1 MSPPDLQREDCKF
14 ERRCIGTVWTIF
26 SGLYP
31 SERGHTAQMTQ
42 TKTDRIYRS
51 LHDRIKSGELAEETK
66 LMSLR
71 RAAEQYGASK
81 NIMVAVYD
89 QLVANGLVYAR
100 QGAGF
105 FVAHGVATTAEPANL
120 REARDSVS
128 LLHAQLD
135 RPYKVLV
142 GDGRPPESWLLN
154 AAPSVT
160 LASGEGGYGAPHGLL
175 ALREYIAAAHGAA
188 GIHVQP
194 DQVVTTFGAN
204 HALDLV
210 IRRFC
215 RAGETVLVDDPGY
228 YPLFAKL
235 KLAGVNV
242 IGIPRGPHGPDCDA
256 LQAAADHY
264 QARLFF
270 TQSLAQNP
278 TGCSI
283 DLPTAHT
290 VLQIA
295 ERHNILVV
303 DDDPFIDLPGVSG
316 TRLASLDRF
325 QRVIQIGT
333 FAKVLTPT
341 LRSGYIIADPEISHS
356 LAELKM
362 VLTVNSSSHT
372 ERLIADLMRTRRYEK
387 QCARL
392 SRKLKQEREIGV
404 QQLKKIGFEIASEQ
418 AEGLYGW
425 LPLPAGTSDID
436 VAQKAAEVGV
446 FLAPGALFR
455 IAEHSDCPALRL
467 NWSRV
472 NDSRFYAFLRQSL

>member
-1 MSPPDLQREDCKF
+1 MA
-14 ERRCIGTVWTIF
+14 
-26 SGLYP
+26 
-31 SERGHTAQMTQ
+31 H
-42 TKTDRIYRS
+42 TKTDRIYKTLR
-51 LHDRIKSGELAEETK
+51 DKIRSGELAEGAK

-71 RAAEQYGASK
+71 RATEHYGASK

-89 QLVANGLVYAR
+89 QLVANGLVSSR

-105 FVAHGVATTAEPANL
+105 FVAHGVATTAEPPNL

-154 AAPSVT
+154 SAPSVT
-160 LASGEGGYGAPHGLL
+160 LSSGEGGYGTPYGLL
-175 ALREYIAAAHGAA
+175 ALREYIVTSHVAA
-188 GIHVQP
+188 GI
-194 DQVVTTFGAN
+194 QVLPNQIVTTFGAN
-204 HALDLV
+204 HALDLI

-215 RAGETVLVDDPGY
+215 RTDETVLVDDPGY

-235 KLAGVNV
+235 KLAGVKV
-242 IGIPRGPHGPDCDA
+242 IGIPRGPRGPDCDT
-256 LQAAADHY
+256 LQAAAEHH

-283 DLPTAHT
+283 DLPTAHS

-295 ERHNILVV
+295 DRFNMLII

-316 TRLASLDRF
+316 TRLASLDF
-325 QRVIQIGT
+325 FKRVIQIGT
-333 FAKVLTPT
+333 FAKLLTPT
-341 LRSGYIIADPEISHS
+341 LRSGYIMADPEIAQS

-372 ERLIADLMRTRRYEK
+372 ERLIADIMRTRRYEK

-392 SRKLKQEREIGV
+392 AKRLKQERKAGV
-404 QQLKKIGFEIASEQ
+404 EQLTHIGFEIAPEQ

-425 LPLPAGTSDID
+425 LPLPTGASDID
-436 VAQKAAEVGV
+436 VAQKAAELGI
-446 FLAPGALFR
+446 FLAPGSLFKV
-455 IAEHSDCPALRL
+455 AEQTDSAALRL

-472 NDSRFYAFLRQSL
+472 NDSRFYSFLRSLL

>member
-1 MSPPDLQREDCKF
+1 M
-14 ERRCIGTVWTIF
+14 
-26 SGLYP
+26 
-31 SERGHTAQMTQ
+31 ERGHTAQMTQ
-42 TKTDRIYRS
+42 TKTKTDRIYRT

-142 GDGRPPESWLLN
+142 GDGRPPESWLLSS
-154 AAPSVT
+154 APSVT

-175 ALREYIAAAHGAA
+175 ALREYIAASHGAA

-194 DQVVTTFGAN
+194 DQIVTTFGAN

-215 RAGETVLVDDPGY
+215 RSGETVLVDDPGY

-242 IGIPRGPHGPDCDA
+242 IGVPRGPLGPDCA
-256 LQAAADHY
+256 TLQVAADRY
-264 QARLFF
+264 QPRLFF

-283 DLPTAHT
+283 DLSTAQT

-295 ERHNILVV
+295 DRHNILII

-316 TRLASLDRF
+316 TRLASLDLF
-325 QRVIQIGT
+325 HRVIQIGT
-333 FAKVLTPT
+333 FAKLLTPT

-362 VLTVNSSSHT
+362 ILTVNSSIHT
-372 ERLIADLMRTRRYEK
+372 ERLIADIMRTRRYEK

-392 SRKLKQEREIGV
+392 AKKLKQEREIGIE
-404 QQLKKIGFEIASEQ
+404 QLTKIGFEIAPEQ

-425 LPLPAGTSDID
+425 LPLPEGASDID
-436 VAQKAAEVGV
+436 VAQKAAEIGV

-455 IAEHSDCPALRL
+455 IDGNTDSPALRL

-472 NDSRFYAFLRQSL
+472 NDSRFYSFLRLTL

>member
-1 MSPPDLQREDCKF
+1 MA
-14 ERRCIGTVWTIF
+14 
-26 SGLYP
+26 
-31 SERGHTAQMTQ
+31 H
-42 TKTDRIYRS
+42 TKTDRIYQTLR
-51 LHDRIKSGELAEETK
+51 DKIKTGEIVEGAK
-66 LMSLR
+66 LLSLR
-71 RAAEQYGASK
+71 NAAKQFGASK
-81 NIMVAVYD
+81 NIIVAVYD
-89 QLVANGLVYAR
+89 QLVANGLVNAR

-105 FVAHGVATTAEPANL
+105 YVGHADATTAEPPNL

-154 AAPSVT
+154 SVPSVT
-160 LASGEGGYGAPHGLL
+160 LASGEGGYGTPYGLL
-175 ALREYIAAAHGAA
+175 ALREHIVASHLAA
-188 GIHVQP
+188 GIDVAPNQI
-194 DQVVTTFGAN
+194 VTTFGAN
-204 HALDLV
+204 HALDLI

-215 RAGETVLVDDPGY
+215 QAGDTVLVDDPGY

-235 KLAGVNV
+235 KLAGINV
-242 IGIPRGPHGPDCDA
+242 VGIPRGPRGPDTEA
-256 LQAAADHY
+256 LLAAAEHY
-264 QARLFF
+264 PARLFF

-295 ERHNILVV
+295 DRHNMLVI

-316 TRLASLDRF
+316 TRLASLDLF
-325 QRVIQIGT
+325 QWVIQIGT
-333 FAKVLTPT
+333 FAKLLTPT
-341 LRSGYIIADPEISHS
+341 LRSGYIIADPEIAQS

-362 VLTVNSSSHT
+362 ILTVNSSSHT
-372 ERLIADLMRTRRYEK
+372 ERLIADIIRTRRYEK

-392 SRKLKQEREIGV
+392 AKRLKLERTTGIEQLNNIGYRV
-404 QQLKKIGFEIASEQ
+404 TSEQ

-425 LPLPAGTSDID
+425 LLLPTGVSDID
-436 VAQKAAEVGV
+436 VAQKAAELGI
-446 FLAPGALFR
+446 FLAPGSLFR
-455 IAEHSDCPALRL
+455 VEENTECPALRV

-472 NDSRFYAFLRQSL
+472 NDSRFYSFLRSLL

>member
-1 MSPPDLQREDCKF
+1 M
-14 ERRCIGTVWTIF
+14 
-26 SGLYP
+26 
-31 SERGHTAQMTQ
+31 AQ
-42 TKTDRIYRS
+42 TKTDRIYS
-51 LHDRIKSGELAEETK
+51 ALHDNIRSGALAEGAK

-71 RAAEQYGASK
+71 LAAEHYGVSK
-81 NIMVAVYD
+81 NIIVSVYD
-89 QLVANGLVYAR
+89 QLVANALVSAR

-105 FVAHGVATTAEPANL
+105 FVAHGVATTAEPPNL

-135 RPYKVLV
+135 RPYMVLV

-154 AAPSVT
+154 SAPSVT
-160 LASGEGGYGAPHGLL
+160 LASGEGGYGTPYGLL
-175 ALREYIAAAHGAA
+175 ALRESIVASNVAA
-188 GIHVQP
+188 GIPVLPSQI
-194 DQVVTTFGAN
+194 VTTFGAN

-242 IGIPRGPHGPDCDA
+242 LGVPRGPRGPDCDA
-256 LQAAADHY
+256 LQAAAERH

-283 DLPTAHT
+283 DLPTAHA

-295 ERHNILVV
+295 DRHNMFVI

-316 TRLASLDRF
+316 TRLASLDIF

-341 LRSGYIIADPEISHS
+341 LRSGYIIADPEIAQS

-362 VLTVNSSSHT
+362 ILTVNSSSHT
-372 ERLIADLMRTRRYEK
+372 ERLIADMMRTRRYEK

-392 SRKLKQEREIGV
+392 AKRLKQEREAGIE
-404 QQLKKIGFEIASEQ
+404 QLKNLRFDIAAEQ

-425 LPLPAGTSDID
+425 LPLPKGSSDID
-436 VAQKAAEVGV
+436 VAQKAAEVGI
-446 FLAPGALFR
+446 FLAPGSLFR
-455 IAEHSDCPALRL
+455 IENNTDWPALRL

-472 NDSRFYAFLRQSL
+472 NDSRFYAFLRLML

>member
-1 MSPPDLQREDCKF
+1 M
-14 ERRCIGTVWTIF
+14 
-26 SGLYP
+26 
-31 SERGHTAQMTQ
+31 AQ
-42 TKTDRIYRS
+42 TKTDRIYMTLR
-51 LHDRIKSGELAEETK
+51 DNIKSGELAEGTK

-71 RAAEQYGASK
+71 RATEQYGASK

-89 QLVANGLVYAR
+89 QLVANGLVNSR

-105 FVAHGVATTAEPANL
+105 FVAHGVATTAEPPNL

-154 AAPSVT
+154 SAPSVT
-160 LASGEGGYGAPHGLL
+160 LASGEGGYGTPYGLL
-175 ALREYIAAAHGAA
+175 ALREYIVASHVAA
-188 GIHVQP
+188 GIHVLPNQI
-194 DQVVTTFGAN
+194 VTTFGAN

-215 RAGETVLVDDPGY
+215 RTGETVLVDDPGY

-242 IGIPRGPHGPDCDA
+242 IGIPRGPRGPDCEA
-256 LQAAADHY
+256 LQAAAERY

-278 TGCSI
+278 TGYSI

-290 VLQIA
+290 ILQIA
-295 ERHNILVV
+295 DRQNMLVI

-316 TRLASLDRF
+316 TRLASLDIF

-333 FAKVLTPT
+333 FAKLLTPT
-341 LRSGYIIADPEISHS
+341 LRSGYIIADPEIAQS

-372 ERLIADLMRTRRYEK
+372 ERMIADIMRTRRYEK

-392 SRKLKQEREIGV
+392 AKRLKQERETGV
-404 QQLKKIGFEIASEQ
+404 EQLKNIRFEIAPEQ

-425 LPLPAGTSDID
+425 LPLPQDTSDID
-436 VAQKAAEVGV
+436 VARKAAEVGI
-446 FLAPGALFR
+446 FLAPGSLFR
-455 IAEHSDCPALRL
+455 VAGNTDSPALRI

-472 NDSRFYAFLRQSL
+472 NDNRFYSFLRMIT